1 MATKATE
8 VEREPF
14 EYFDIAFLGYNA
26 KLTNY
31 GFRQFL
37 ENNREQIRAV
47 YFESL
52 IIILKD
58 GTRLKAIPIVDVRH
72 LGGYRFDQ
80 LILFDDERWLIEWK
94 RSEDIRII
102 KALTMQLSNVP
113 EEFQIL
119 KYEDIR

>member
-1 MATKATE
+1 LATKATE

>member
-1 MATKATE
+1 MSTKLTGY
-8 VEREPF
+8 EREPF
-14 EYFDIAFLGYNA
+14 EHFDIALMGYNS
-26 KLTNY
+26 KLTKY
-31 GFRQFL
+31 GFRQFF
-37 ENNREQIRAV
+37 ENNREQVRAV

-58 GTRLKAIPIVDVRH
+58 GTRLKAITIVDERS

-80 LILFDDERWLIEWK
+80 LILFDDERWLIEFD
-94 RSEDIRII
+94 RAEDIRII
-102 KALTMQLSNVP
+102 KELTMQLSNVP